1 MRRKVFVRL
10 QEMSLLAGAIGVPSL
25 HVRAMEPLT
34 AVLAVQ
40 GLAAVAVV
48 LLRRADSG
56 LQRVLPFVVSIA
68 VGVLLGTGL
77 AHLMPEAIEALGNR
91 PQVWATLLATIVT
104 LYAFER
110 IFHVLAGVSAEPMQ
124 EFEPHHSDCDE
135 LHAHHSHAHGA
146 SRPATLL
153 LGAVTHSF
161 VDGASVAVAFAVD
174 ERIGWITALA
184 IGLHE
189 IPHRLGDFALLLHM
203 GLHRTRAATLAI
215 AAGGSSLLGWALVA
229 WLGATP
235 GSGLSFVPWL
245 LPVSAGSFVYI
256 ALVDLLP
263 EIGAERRILAVLVE
277 ILALAFG
284 LGLAIALT
292 RIPGA

>member
-1 MRRKVFVRL
+1 MLADVLRVP
-10 QEMSLLAGAIGVPSL
+10 LLHVSQL
-25 HVRAMEPLT
+25 HVRAIEPLV
-34 AVLAVQ
+34 AVIGVQ
-40 GLAAVAVV
+40 LLAAVAV
-48 LLRRADSG
+48 LLLKEAEGPLR
-56 LQRVLPFVVSIA
+56 RVLPFVVSLA
-68 VGVLLGTGL
+68 VGVLLGTGVV
-77 AHLMPEAIEALGNR
+77 HLLPEAVEALGNR
-91 PQVWATLLATIVT
+91 PGVWTTLVATIVT

-124 EFEPHHSDCDE
+124 EFDPHHTDCEE
-135 LHAHHSHAHGA
+135 LHGHHSHAHGA

-174 ERIGWITALA
+174 ARIGWITALA

-203 GLHRTRAATLAI
+203 GVHRSRAATLAI

-235 GSGLSFVPWL
+235 GSGLTLVPWL

-263 EIGAERRILAVLVE
+263 EIGGERRLGAAIVE
-277 ILALAFG
+277 VLALALG
-284 LGLAIALT
+284 LALAIALT

>member
-1 MRRKVFVRL
+1 L
-10 QEMSLLAGAIGVPSL
+10 QVISLLSGATLARSL
-25 HVRAMEPLT
+25 HVRALEPLV
-34 AVLAVQ
+34 AVVAVQ
-40 GLAAVAVV
+40 ALAAVAVL
-48 LLRRADSG
+48 LLREAEGALR
-56 LQRVLPFVVSIA
+56 RVLPYVVSLA

-77 AHLMPEAIEALGNR
+77 AHLLPEAVEALGNR
-91 PQVWATLLATIVT
+91 PGVWTTLLGTMVA

-124 EFEPHHSDCDE
+124 EFEPHHADCEE
-135 LHAHHSHAHGA
+135 LHGHHSHAHGA

-153 LGAVTHSF
+153 LGAMTHSF

-203 GLHRTRAATLAI
+203 GVHRGRAAALAI
-215 AAGGSSLLGWALVA
+215 SAGGSSLLGWALVA
-229 WLGATP
+229 WLGASP
-235 GSGLSFVPWL
+235 GSGLSLVPWL

-263 EIGAERRILAVLVE
+263 EIGTERRLGPAMVE
-277 ILALAFG
+277 ILALACG

>member
-1 MRRKVFVRL
+1 VCARL
-10 QEMSLLAGAIGVPSL
+10 QGISLLFVGVRVPLL
-25 HVRAMEPLT
+25 HVRALEPL
-34 AVLAVQ
+34 LAVIAVQ
-40 GLAAVAVV
+40 ALAAVAVL
-48 LLRRADSG
+48 LLREAEVALR
-56 LQRVLPFVVSIA
+56 RVLPFVVSLA

-77 AHLMPEAIEALGNR
+77 AHLLPEAVEALGNR
-91 PQVWATLLATIVT
+91 PGLWATLLGTILA

-110 IFHVLAGVSAEPMQ
+110 IFHVLAGVSAEPVQ
-124 EFEPHHSDCDE
+124 EFSPEHSDCDE
-135 LHAHHSHAHGA
+135 LHGHHTHAHGA

-174 ERIGWITALA
+174 RRIGWITALA

-203 GLHRTRAATLAI
+203 GVHRGRAAALAI
-215 AAGGSSLLGWALVA
+215 AAGGSSLVGWALVA

-235 GSGLSFVPWL
+235 GSGLRLVPWL

-263 EIGAERRILAVLVE
+263 EIGGDRRLGAAMVE
-277 ILALAFG
+277 ILALASG